1 MNWPTII
8 KMDPSRISIEY
19 VNELAK
25 DPLKYL
31 TDELVHYPPGW
42 LTKLVD
48 WSFVLE
54 THIWFDRLFASWLF
68 HFLMQIPITI
78 EVDDWIN
85 TLPCNKRNYLLPKEL

>member
-1 MNWPTII
+1 
-8 KMDPSRISIEY
+8 MDPSRISIEY

-31 TDELVHYPPGW
+31 TDELVYYPPSW

-54 THIWFDRLFASWLF
+54 THIWFGRLFASWLF
-68 HFLMQIPITI
+68 HFLTQIPITI

-85 TLPCNKRNYLLPKEL
+85 TLPSNKRNYLLPKEL